1 MNDEKKTEPVDK
13 KLIDSLILAQ
23 SQMTFASK
31 TGTNPHFKSG
41 YSPLE
46 EVIDA
51 VKGPLNNNF
60 IFYLQK
66 VHLAEGGVC
75 VETEFHG
82 YGSVLKAGKVFVPAD
97 KQTPQGYGSA
107 LTYAKRYSLTTAC
120 GLPSEDDDG
129 NEAEKEV
136 AKKPIP
142 KKVSPKKATT
152 TEQEPKEEPKEEEP
166 RDEPT
171 KEQKAEAFV
180 EGFSALLVP
189 LSTESE
195 VDGLIKENI
204 AKVTAVEKYP
214 ALNEKL
220 SQAIDAKIKSLQETN
235 EEVLND

>member
-1 MNDEKKTEPVDK
+1 MNEENSNESIDK
-13 KLIDSLILAQ
+13 KLVDALIMAQ

-51 VKGPLNNNF
+51 VKSPLNDNG

-66 VHLAEGGVC
+66 VHLVEGGMC

-82 YGSVLKAGKVFVPAD
+82 WGNVLKAGKVFVPAD

-107 LTYAKRYSLTTAC
+107 LTYAKRYSLITAC

-129 NEAEKEV
+129 NEAEKVV

-142 KKVSPKKATT
+142 KKAPAKKSPAP
-152 TEQEPKEEPKEEEP
+152 EKEEPKKELSEEE
-166 RDEPT
+166 R
-171 KEQKAEAFV
+171 KNKADTFV
-180 EGFSALLVP
+180 EGFVKILNTFD
-189 LSTESE
+189 TEPE
-195 VDGLIKENI
+195 VDSYIKANI
-204 AKVTAVEKYP
+204 KSVTAVEKYP
-214 ALNEKL
+214 DLNEKL
-220 SQAIDAKIKSLQETN
+220 TSAIDTKISSIN
-235 EEVLND
+235 EANKEN

>member
-1 MNDEKKTEPVDK
+1 MNDEKSNESIDK
-13 KLIDSLILAQ
+13 KLIDALIMAQ

-41 YSPLE
+41 YAPLE

-51 VKGPLNNNF
+51 VKSPLNDNG

-82 YGSVLKAGKVFVPAD
+82 WGSVLKAGKVFVPAD
-97 KQTPQGYGSA
+97 KQTPHGYGSS
-107 LTYAKRYSLTTAC
+107 LSYAKRYSLITAT

-129 NEAEKEV
+129 NEAEKAV

-142 KKVSPKKATT
+142 KKASPKKVTA
-152 TEQEPKEEPKEEEP
+152 TEQEPKEEPKEEP
-166 RDEPT
+166 KDEPT

-180 EGFSALLVP
+180 EGFSKLLVTMG
-189 LSTESE
+189 TEPE
-195 VDGLIKENI
+195 VDGLIKQNI
-204 AKVTAVEKYP
+204 TKITAVEKYP
-214 ALNEKL
+214 DLNEKL
-220 SQAIDAKIKSLQETN
+220 SQAIDAKIKSLEETDK
-235 EEVLND
+235 EVSDD